1 MPRQYDGEIPEGE
14 IRGCI
19 GKSMLKEVF
28 LTNIKVIMIGI
39 LFCMSGELV
48 AKEKDS
54 LILEKIF
61 EYREANLSEFQSLE
75 DNIYTKYR
83 FNVEKRNFILWLIP
97 TTYVLAKDPREY
109 IREAYSKVQ
118 FKDEHNFDIN
128 SQVLSGTIRKN
139 RRAMPTLI
147 DYMTPNIYD
156 IAFYEGHVLSPFN
169 RWNRHYYHYTQIR
182 LMNGAT
188 RLDFR
193 PKLYNTQLLNGYAV
207 VETETGRILRT
218 VLNGEFDMITFRTE
232 ITQSEGEGRTLM
244 PAKCNTAATF
254 RFLGNR
260 ISVLF
265 NAFYDCPTNLPDT
278 IGYISNREMMDSI
291 RPVPL
296 NRLDKKIYEAYDL
309 QQEEAAKAAAADT
322 LPHKPNLWKK
332 IFWDTIGENLVTP
345 ISAES
350 GNATFRLSPI
360 INPLYISYS
369 GSRGFRYKMKLRTR
383 FSFSE
388 HRYLNIEPSVGYNFK
403 QHKVYYDLPIQMIY
417 NPKRNGYAELV
428 YANGNRISNATIKEE
443 IRKTIPDSIDLDK
456 LNITDFN
463 DNYLKLFNNI
473 MVFDW
478 LDVETGLLLHQ
489 RKAINPEAMR
499 YFGMPDEFRSF
510 ATTLGIK
517 LQPWLNKGP
526 LLSID
531 WEHSFEG
538 VNKSNLPYDRWEFD
552 AQWKYPIPGLRLLNM
567 RAGVGFFTSKDAD
580 HFLDFSNFRDE
591 NLPQG
596 WNDDWSG
603 NFQLLGSNE
612 YNVSDYYIRWNLS
625 YESPLL
631 FGTWIP
637 YLGKYIEKE
646 RFYISGVLL
655 EHSRPYYEIGYG
667 FTNRYLSVG
676 AFASFRNFQFEK
688 FGMKFD
694 FELFKRW

>member
-1 MPRQYDGEIPEGE
+1 MYRETRKLGVH
-14 IRGCI
+14 RM
-19 GKSMLKEVF
+19 MLA
-28 LTNIKVIMIGI
+28 GI
-39 LFCMSGELV
+39 LLCMSVSIV
-48 AKEKDS
+48 AKEKEDS
-54 LILEKIF
+54 LILDRIY
-61 EYREANLSEFQSLE
+61 EYRDSNLSEFESLE

-83 FNVEKRNFILWLIP
+83 FNVEKRNFALWLIP

-109 IREAYSKVQ
+109 IREAYSNVM
-118 FKDEHNFDIN
+118 FKDEHKFDIN

-169 RWNRHYYHYTQIR
+169 KWNRRFYHYTQIR
-182 LMNGAT
+182 LTNGAT

-232 ITQSEGEGRTLM
+232 ITQSEKEGRSLM

-254 RFLGNR
+254 RFMGNR

-265 NAFYDCPTNLPDT
+265 NAFYNCPTNLPDS
-278 IGYISNREMMDSI
+278 IEYISDREMMDSI

-296 NRLDKKIYEAYDL
+296 NRLDKKIYEEYDK
-309 QQEEAAKAAAADT
+309 QREAAAQAAAADT
-322 LPHKPNLWKK
+322 LPHKTNLWKK
-332 IFWDTIGENLVTP
+332 IFWDTIGENLITP
-345 ISAES
+345 ISAEA

-360 INPLYISYS
+360 INPLYVSYS

-383 FSFSE
+383 FRFSE

-403 QHKVYYDLPIQMIY
+403 QHQVYYDIPIQMVY
-417 NPKRNGYAELV
+417 NPKRNGYAEII
-428 YANGNRISNATIKEE
+428 YANGNRISTSSVMETIK
-443 IRKTIPDSIDLDK
+443 RAYQDTINLEN
-456 LNITDFN
+456 LNLTEFR
-463 DNYLKLFNNI
+463 DNYVKLFNNI

-478 LDVETGLLLHQ
+478 LDIETGILIHQ
-489 RKAINPEAMR
+489 RKAINPEVMHQ
-499 YFGMPDEFRSF
+499 YEMPDEYRSF
-510 ATTLGIK
+510 ATTLGII
-517 LQPWLNKGP
+517 LQPWLKKGP
-526 LLSID
+526 CLAID
-531 WEHSFEG
+531 WEHSFKG
-538 VNKSNLPYDRWEFD
+538 VNGSNLLYDRWEFD

-567 RAGVGFFTSKDAD
+567 RAGVGFFANKATDI
-580 HFLDFSNFRDE
+580 FLDYSNFRDE

-603 NFQLLGSNE
+603 NFQLLGSYE
-612 YNVSDYYIRWNLS
+612 YNVSDYYIRANLS

-631 FGTWIP
+631 LATWLP
-637 YLGKYIEKE
+637 YVGKYIEKE
-646 RFYISGVLL
+646 RFYVSSVLL
-655 EHSRPYYEIGYG
+655 ERSRPYFELGYG
-667 FTNRYLSVG
+667 FSNRYISVG
-676 AFASFRNFQFEK
+676 AFASFRNTQFEK